1 LRQSAVHSGTLSL
14 LKLLKL
20 PELLAVAATCA
31 DAPAARRK
39 LVLGLVGL
47 AARAEPSEPA
57 AFSRGRQPSVVVV
70 LLSVLSAA
78 AAGNKPSCALFGE
91 TFDTRPLLDALGRLP
106 VALLE
111 DVKLDWRAYPPEQR
125 VAFERALL
133 ELLVLWHLVRPSE
146 TYASHVELAKGVDG
160 RAPHEGY
167 RGAVSGALA
176 AELQIELAKV
186 PRTKEASLRYR
197 KTLQRKHAPEAV
209 LAVVSANIPAGVA
222 RFVDLFS
229 RPLGFGNGDRLIEE
243 KAQLEAQTELPAPK
257 NVGDDAAAKKKKKTR
272 RGGKKK
278 QAGAS
283 APRDADPLPDAAAPR
298 ETGPRPDAITPRE
311 TGPLQRP
318 CRRWKWS
325 KKLTRGSPVE
335 VTVVAELGF
344 VIFRDRGSQYL
355 ELYAH

>member
-1 LRQSAVHSGTLSL
+1 M
-14 LKLLKL
+14 
-20 PELLAVAATCA
+20 
-31 DAPAARRK
+31 
-39 LVLGLVGL
+39 
-47 AARAEPSEPA
+47 
-57 AFSRGRQPSVVVV
+57 

-111 DVKLDWRAYPPEQR
+111 DVKLDWRAYDPEQR
-125 VAFERALL
+125 AAFERALL

-146 TYASHVELAKGVDG
+146 NYAKHVELAATV
-160 RAPHEGY
+160 EGY
-167 RGAVSGALA
+167 DAYHGAVSGAA
-176 AELQIELAKV
+176 ALQLQMELNEV
-186 PRTKEASLRYR
+186 PRAKEASLRFR
-197 KTLQRKHAPEAV
+197 RTLQRKHAPEAV
-209 LAVVSANIPAGVA
+209 LAFASANVPAGAA
-222 RFVDLFS
+222 RLADLFS
-229 RPLGFGNGDRLIEE
+229 RPLGFGNGDQLIEA

-298 ETGPRPDAITPRE
+298 DADPRPDAITPRE

-318 CRRWKWS
+318 
-325 KKLTRGSPVE
+325 
-335 VTVVAELGF
+335 
-344 VIFRDRGSQYL
+344 
-355 ELYAH
+355 